1 MSANDPWKTCIC
13 YNLLYIR
20 ILDIIYKVKKNCLL
34 DLHFFR
40 SGKKKMQSDMLYL
53 FCKQLV
59 WWAIILV
66 PGIQLCQ
73 LLFWYI
79 YIYLFPSQFL
89 KVTEIYKCIYTKQN
103 LIFRDLVQF
112 QVCRWFHAPSN
123 TDCISYELNKIFY
136 FQRSAAWPHFLPMI
150 CVYQYLCI
158 SKSFAV
164 HMQVH
169 SLLFCVLFSLL
180 SRMKRSLN
188 RYMYCFCWKMFCV
201 PWTQISKVYC
211 IEKFSVHDSCINKA
225 KNITK

>member
-1 MSANDPWKTCIC
+1 
-13 YNLLYIR
+13 
-20 ILDIIYKVKKNCLL
+20 
-34 DLHFFR
+34 
-40 SGKKKMQSDMLYL
+40 MQSDMLYL
-53 FCKQLV
+53 FCWQLV

-66 PGIQLCQ
+66 FSSASFI
-73 LLFWYI
+73 LFWYI
-79 YIYLFPSQFL
+79 FISVSVFKIIFTKAFNFL
-89 KVTEIYKCIYTKQN
+89 PRNEMNKNQLILYVTEIYLCTIYTKQN

-112 QVCRWFHAPSN
+112 QGCRWFHVPSN

-136 FQRSAAWPHFLPMI
+136 FQKISCMASFSSYDMCVSISLYFKVI
-150 CVYQYLCI
+150 CCT
-158 SKSFAV
+158 
-164 HMQVH
+164 QVH
-169 SLLFCVLFSLL
+169 SLLFYVLFILL

>member
-1 MSANDPWKTCIC
+1 MMGN
-13 YNLLYIR
+13 
-20 ILDIIYKVKKNCLL
+20 
-34 DLHFFR
+34 
-40 SGKKKMQSDMLYL
+40 YL
-53 FCKQLV
+53 S
-59 WWAIILV
+59 
-66 PGIQLCQ
+66 IQLCQ

-164 HMQVH
+164 HKYIVCYFVFC
-169 SLLFCVLFSLL
+169 SLYSLGWKDLWIGICTVFVEKCSVYHGRKSLKYIVL
-180 SRMKRSLN
+180 
-188 RYMYCFCWKMFCV
+188 
-201 PWTQISKVYC
+201 
-211 IEKFSVHDSCINKA
+211 KFSFHFMTA
-225 KNITK
+225 A